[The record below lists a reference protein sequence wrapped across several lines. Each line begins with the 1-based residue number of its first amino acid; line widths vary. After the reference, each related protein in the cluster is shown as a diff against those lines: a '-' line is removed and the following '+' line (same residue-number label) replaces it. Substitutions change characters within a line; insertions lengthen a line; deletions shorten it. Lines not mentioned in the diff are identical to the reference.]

1 MKLIRAD
8 IYENLQMSLSTLRAH
23 KLRSSLTVVGIVLG
37 VWTVMAIA
45 SIISGIDIGVKKE
58 IDSWGT
64 RTIMVSKFEPGI
76 HFGRRSREE
85 RMRKELTYEDGIAIA
100 RLPAIEI
107 AVPFLDITSDAA
119 GRKTIITHEG
129 KSSAVVKVQGT
140 LPEFERADTRVV
152 SEGRYFTKFEN
163 DTKQE
168 VCLMG
173 SSVVDNFFPY
183 TSAVGQAIEIG
194 GRKFRVIGVLEKRD
208 QFGGGSG
215 DKDQNNIILVPYEAA
230 RKVKPNATDVSIL
243 ALARVGMLDL
253 AKDQI
258 ADLLR
263 VRRQVPFD
271 QPNNFGLSTAES
283 AIGTFRAITASIAI
297 VMVVISSVGLMVGGI
312 GVMNIMLVSVTER
325 TREIGV
331 RKAIGA
337 RRRDI
342 MWQFL
347 FEAMTLTGA
356 GGVIG
361 LIIGWLTTLLIS
373 LFIPSYVP
381 LWAPVAGFTVSV
393 GIGLIFGL
401 WPAMKAARL
410 DPIVA
415 LHYE

>member
-1 MKLIRAD
+1 MKLNRAD
-8 IYENLQMSLSTLRAH
+8 IYENLRMSFSTLRAH

-58 IDSWGT
+58 IESWGT
-64 RTIMVSKFEPGI
+64 RTIMVNKFEPGL

-100 RLPAIEI
+100 QLPTIEV
-107 AVPFLDITSDAA
+107 AVPFLDVSTDSI
-119 GRKTIITHEG
+119 GRKVIVTYEG

-140 LPEFERADTRVV
+140 LPEFERADTRVI

-173 SSVVDNFFPY
+173 SSVVDSFFPNN
-183 TSAVGQAIEIG
+183 SAVGQAIEIG
-194 GRKFRVIGVLEKRD
+194 GRKFRVVGVLEKRD

-215 DKDQNNIILVPYEAA
+215 DKDQNNIILVPYEVA

-243 ALARVGMLDL
+243 ALARAGMLDR

-283 AIGTFRAITASIAI
+283 AIGTFRAITAGIAM
-297 VMVVISSVGLMVGGI
+297 VMVVISSVGLVVGGI

-331 RKAIGA
+331 RKALGA

-347 FEAMTLTGA
+347 FEAMTLSGTG
-356 GGVIG
+356 GLIG
-361 LIIGWLTTLLIS
+361 LISGWLTTLLIRV
-373 LFIPSYVP
+373 FIPSYVP
-381 LWAPVAGFTVSV
+381 LWAPIAGFSVSV

-410 DPIVA
+410 DPIAA